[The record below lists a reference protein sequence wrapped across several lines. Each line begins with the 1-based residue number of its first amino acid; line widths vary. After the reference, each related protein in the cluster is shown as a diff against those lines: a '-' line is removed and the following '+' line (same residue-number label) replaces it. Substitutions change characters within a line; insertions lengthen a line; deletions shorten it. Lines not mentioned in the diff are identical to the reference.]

1 MDRRSRAVSVNNRQ
15 EMADDSTPEQ
25 SPVLGNTRKRKRQD
39 PVGIQ
44 RRHFDINHFEN
55 TMHKARMFVGCP
67 CKCNLTKFVWFS
79 LYWCHL

>member
-44 RRHFDINHFEN
+44 RRHFDINHFE
-55 TMHKARMFVGCP
+55 C
-67 CKCNLTKFVWFS
+67 TKRECLLVV
-79 LYWCHL
+79 HVNVT